1 MKKALIL
8 IIILSFISCSKT
20 TPSGFWLNY
29 EKKLITEKQNDQ
41 GPFGGRL
48 SVNWIAENGSEFD
61 IKKITKLAD
70 KNDWKL
76 IDSITYTKTE
86 LTNMTDFGKPTI
98 NLPLKTFTPESKS
111 PDLKSEYVPRW
122 IETDFKLYRF
132 KTGWLIFESGTD
144 DSTNENGFILLSSDN
159 KQMTVYHL
167 WGE

>member
-1 MKKALIL
+1 MLN
-8 IIILSFISCSKT
+8 FISCSKT

-29 EKKLITEKQNDQ
+29 ENNLITEKENDQ

-48 SVNWIAENGSEFD
+48 TINWIADNGSEFD
-61 IKKITKLAD
+61 IKKITELAT

-76 IDSITYTKTE
+76 IDNTTYKKAK

-98 NLPLKTFTPESKS
+98 NLPLKNFTPKSKRA
-111 PDLKSEYVPRW
+111 DLKSESFPRW

-132 KTGWLIFESGTD
+132 KTGWLIFEPGTG
-144 DSTNENGFILLSSDN
+144 DSTQENGFILLSSDN